1 MSPFPIFWGIFKNLY
16 FPGTLELKSQILDLI
31 KEFQE
36 ESLKDIIGFDT
47 SMVKVTDKNE
57 DLLIVPLD
65 IENNIDESFLRQW
78 HVKNEE
84 FSKVYFFDFTIFL

>member
-1 MSPFPIFWGIFKNLY
+1 MGISGILKNVD
-16 FPGTLELKSQILDLI
+16 FSGTLELNSQILDLI

-47 SMVKVTDKNE
+47 SMVKATDKNE
-57 DLLIVPLD
+57 DLLIVPLNIKD
-65 IENNIDESFLRQW
+65 NIDESFLRQW

-84 FSKVYFFDFTIFL
+84 FSKV

>member
-1 MSPFPIFWGIFKNLY
+1 MGISGILKNVD
-16 FPGTLELKSQILDLI
+16 FSGTLELNSQILDLI

-47 SMVKVTDKNE
+47 SMVKATDKNE
-57 DLLIVPLD
+57 DLLIVPLNIKD
-65 IENNIDESFLRQW
+65 DIDESFLRQW

-84 FSKVYFFDFTIFL
+84 FSKV

>member
-1 MSPFPIFWGIFKNLY
+1 MGISGILKNVD
-16 FPGTLELKSQILDLI
+16 FSGTLELNSQILDLI

-47 SMVKVTDKNE
+47 SMVKATDKNE
-57 DLLIVPLD
+57 DLLIVPLN
-65 IENNIDESFLRQW
+65 IKNNIDESFLRQW

-84 FSKVYFFDFTIFL
+84 FSKV

>member
-1 MSPFPIFWGIFKNLY
+1 MN
-16 FPGTLELKSQILDLI
+16 SQILDLI

-47 SMVKVTDKNE
+47 SMVKATDKNE
-57 DLLIVPLD
+57 DLLIVPLNIKD
-65 IENNIDESFLRQW
+65 NIDESFLRQW

-84 FSKVYFFDFTIFL
+84 FSKV

>member
-1 MSPFPIFWGIFKNLY
+1 MGISGILKNVD
-16 FPGTLELKSQILDLI
+16 FSGTLELNSQILDLI

-47 SMVKVTDKNE
+47 SMVKATDKNE
-57 DLLIVPLD
+57 DLLIVPLNIKD
-65 IENNIDESFLRQW
+65 DIDESFLRQW

-84 FSKVYFFDFTIFL
+84 FSKVYFSISRSFL